1 MLSLEDEE
9 LVIKLLAEKRLRA
22 ERFSKTERRQG
33 KTPDFRVF
41 SGETLKFY
49 CEVKSIENDTWLEDQ
64 LAVAAP
70 SPFAG
75 GGRNDPVFGRLTD
88 DIHKAAA
95 QFAAVNPDGAT
106 PNVLVFVNHDSRC
119 NEQDLIGVVTGQFL
133 ADDGSAHR
141 IYQKFS
147 EGRIRDEK
155 HKVGLYS
162 WVEDGRFRAM
172 FFNQHDP
179 NVCNE
184 LCRLFGHNPSSI
196 RAVPPLTSDCGVK

>member
-1 MLSLEDEE
+1 MPSLEDEE
-9 LVIKLLAEKRLRA
+9 LVIKLLAAKGLRA
-22 ERFSKTERRQG
+22 ERFTKAERRQG

-41 SGETLKFY
+41 SDETLKFY
-49 CEVKSIENDTWLEDQ
+49 CEVKSVEKDTWLEDQ
-64 LAVAAP
+64 LAKAAP
-70 SPFAG
+70 SAFAG
-75 GGRNDPVFGRLTD
+75 GGLNDPVFSRLTD

-95 QFAAVNPDGAT
+95 QFAAVNPEGVT
-106 PNVLVFVNHDSRC
+106 PNVLVFVNHYSQCD
-119 NEQDLIGVVTGQFL
+119 EQDLIGVVTGQFL

-172 FFNQHDP
+172 FFNQQDP
-179 NVCNE
+179 NMCNE
-184 LCRLFGHNPSSI
+184 LCRLFGHDPSSI
-196 RAVPPLTSDCGVK
+196 KGVPP